1 MQKARRHQINQ
12 LRPLVST
19 RFQVL
24 FTSLFEI
31 LFTFPSRYQFTIG
44 LSGVFSLTGWYRQ
57 IPTGFLLP
65 RGTQD
70 TVSKN
75 RCFVYGIITLYD
87 LTFQL
92 VPLTTIIII
101 TVLQP
106 PHSLNYMGL
115 GSFLFARRY
124 SGNHYYFLF
133 LCLLRCF
140 SSAGLRLYHP
150 LKRIGCPIRKSV
162 TERLQTPTHSLSQ
175 SITSFFASESLGIHR
190 VPLVT
195 YSYQFYFTSNMSK
208 NLTKL
213 TFEFSV

>member
-1 MQKARRHQINQ
+1 MQKARRHHTKW

-44 LSGVFSLTGWYRQ
+44 LSGVFSLTGWSRQ

-70 TVSKN
+70 TVSN
-75 RCFVYGIITLYD
+75 ISSFVYGTITPYG

-92 VPLTTIIII
+92 VPLTKHIII

-106 PHSLNYMGL
+106 LHSLNYIGL

-140 SSAGLRLYHP
+140 SSAGLRLYHS
-150 LKRIGCPIRKSV
+150 LK
-162 TERLQTPTHSLSQ
+162 
-175 SITSFFASESLGIHR
+175 
-190 VPLVT
+190 
-195 YSYQFYFTSNMSK
+195 
-208 NLTKL
+208 
-213 TFEFSV
+213 

>member
-1 MQKARRHQINQ
+1 MQKARRHHKW

-70 TVSKN
+70 TVSKYSH
-75 RCFVYGIITLYD
+75 FVYRTITLYGP
-87 LTFQL
+87 TSQL
-92 VPLTTIIII
+92 VPLTKIFII

-106 PHSLNYMGL
+106 LHSLNYIGL

-140 SSAGLRLYHP
+140 SSAGLRLYQP
-150 LKRIGCPIRKSV
+150 INQLGCPIRKSA
-162 TERLQTPTHSLSQ
+162 TERLQTPTRSLSQ

-195 YSYQFYFTSNMSK
+195 YSFQFYFTSNMSK
-208 NLTKL
+208 NFTSIM
-213 TFEFSV
+213 TS

>member
-1 MQKARRHQINQ
+1 MQKARRHQINW

-57 IPTGFLLP
+57 IPTGFHLP

-70 TVSKN
+70 TASKYH
-75 RCFVYGIITLYD
+75 CFVYGTITRYG
-87 LTFQL
+87 LTFQIIL
-92 VPLTTIIII
+92 LTTIFIIA
-101 TVLQP
+101 VLQP
-106 PHSLNYMGL
+106 LYSLNYIGL

-140 SSAGLRLYHP
+140 SSAGLRLYH
-150 LKRIGCPIRKSV
+150 
-162 TERLQTPTHSLSQ
+162 
-175 SITSFFASESLGIHR
+175 SI
-190 VPLVT
+190 
-195 YSYQFYFTSNMSK
+195 N
-208 NLTKL
+208 
-213 TFEFSV
+213 